1 MVLCACLLALYL
13 KQKHLTKITISIA
26 GCGWY
31 GLNLAKEL
39 LKNGYTVK
47 GSTTTAEKL
56 PQLADAGIEPY
67 LIDFSDTSSIK
78 PEFFECDILWIAI
91 PPKTR
96 SGNGEGYLTSINNL
110 IYGAKQQRV
119 KQVILIS
126 STGVYADVNGEVN
139 EQSPTN
145 PDALGGKIMLQAEDL
160 LKKQTAFTTTIIRFA
175 GLIGPNRDPGR
186 FFGGKKDIPNGNTP
200 VNLIHLSDCI
210 GLSCAIIDQKAFGY
224 TYNACMPDHPTKKE
238 FYTKAALRMGLPQP
252 EFLDEKRDWKIVSSL
267 YVDSV
272 LIYQYQ
278 ITSLMDHLDTPNEK

>member
-1 MVLCACLLALYL
+1 
-13 KQKHLTKITISIA
+13 LTKVTISIA

-39 LKNGYTVK
+39 VENGYIIK

-67 LIDFSDTSSIK
+67 LIDFSDNQSIK
-78 PEFFECDILWIAI
+78 QDFFNCNILWIAI

-96 SGNGEGYLTSINNL
+96 SGNGEGYLSSITNL
-110 IYGAKQQRV
+110 INGAKLQGV

-145 PDALGGKIMLQAEDL
+145 PDALGGKIMLQAENL
-160 LKKQTAFTTTIIRFA
+160 LKNETSFTTTIIRFA
-175 GLIGPNRDPGR
+175 GLIGPKRHPGR

-200 VNLIHLSDCI
+200 VNLIHLTDCI
-210 GLSCAIIDQKAFGY
+210 GISLAIIDKKAFGY
-224 TYNACMPDHPTKKE
+224 TYNACIPDHPTKKE

-252 EFLDEKRDWKIVSSL
+252 EFVDEKKDWKIVSSL
-267 YVDSV
+267 YVDKV
-272 LIYQYQ
+272 LNYKYRVS
-278 ITSLMDHLDTPNEK
+278 SLMQWLDTSAD

>member
-1 MVLCACLLALYL
+1 MVLCTCLLALHL
-13 KQKHLTKITISIA
+13 KQKKHLTKITISIA

-39 LKNGYTVK
+39 VKNGYIIK

-56 PQLADAGIEPY
+56 TQLTDAGIEPY

-78 PEFFECDILWIAI
+78 PEFFECNILLIAI

-96 SGNGEGYLTSINNL
+96 SGNDEGYLSSIDNL
-110 IYGAKQQRV
+110 IYRAKKQSV

-160 LKKQTAFTTTIIRFA
+160 LKNETAFSTTIIRFA
-175 GLIGPNRDPGR
+175 GLIGPKRHPGR

-200 VNLIHLSDCI
+200 VNLIHLTDCI
-210 GLSCAIIDQKAFGY
+210 GISCAIINQKAFGY
-224 TYNACMPDHPTKKE
+224 TYNAGTPDHPTKNE
-238 FYTKAALRMGLPQP
+238 FYTKAALSMGLPQP
-252 EFLDEKRDWKIVSSL
+252 EFLDEKKDWKIVSSL
-267 YVDSV
+267 YVDQV
-272 LIYQYQ
+272 LNYKYRVS
-278 ITSLMDHLDTPNEK
+278 SLMQWLDTPVH